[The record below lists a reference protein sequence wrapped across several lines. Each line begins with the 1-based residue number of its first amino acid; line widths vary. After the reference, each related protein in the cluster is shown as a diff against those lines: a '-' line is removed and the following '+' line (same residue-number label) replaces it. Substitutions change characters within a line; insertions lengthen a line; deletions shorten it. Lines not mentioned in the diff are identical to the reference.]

1 MAYTAPTVSYSTTL
15 DGTYTS
21 LTGVQAINIRRGR
34 TYFQDNWQPARCVI
48 ELIPANSYAT
58 ALAIGQWIDVR
69 TSNSASADAYFVGR
83 ITDVERVYDIPYTSA
98 TGAAPSDRII
108 ITAVGP
114 TGMIASTT
122 LASYTTAFTT
132 TGLQAVDAASYAD
145 VYLLISNLPT
155 VDSSLTTAANTAALD
170 IINQLSRTDQSVV
183 EDVDN
188 ERTTNPYNPPNVQ
201 PIAWYHGVSG
211 ATGASF
217 VDTGVGTKYNRL
229 AFKSAAESTFNDVN
243 VVTPGKTT
251 QNYQAATGPY
261 NTLDYNT
268 YSNTTT
274 QMLNLATYLY
284 TLLSGQTTI
293 APFTLGTDTAV
304 DDTFLAYCYFPS
316 PTGTATYLG
325 VPGTIT
331 FRGTTY
337 AATIQSIAVNFYPDR
352 ATGEFT
358 FAPTLGQPFLLDST
372 SFGILDTNRLGYP

>member
-1 MAYTAPTVSYSTTL
+1 MAYTPPTASYATTL
-15 DGTYTS
+15 NGTYTT
-21 LTGVQAINIRRGR
+21 LTGIQAITIRRGR
-34 TYFQDNWQPARCVI
+34 TYFQDNWSPTRCVI

-58 ALAIGQWIDVR
+58 PLAIGQWIDVR

-83 ITDVERVYDIPYTSA
+83 ITDVERTFDFPYRTA
-98 TGAAPSDRII
+98 TGAAPSDRIV

-114 TGMIASTT
+114 SGMIASTT
-122 LASYTTAFTT
+122 LASFTTAYTTTAV
-132 TGLQAVDAASYAD
+132 QALDAASLTD
-145 VYLLISNLPT
+145 VYLLISNVP
-155 VDSSLTTAANTAALD
+155 VVNSSLTTVTNSGALD
-170 IINQLSRTDQSVV
+170 IINQLARTDQSVV

-211 ATGASF
+211 ASGAVF

-229 AFKSAAESTFNDVN
+229 TFKSAAESTFNDVN

-251 QNYQAATGPY
+251 QNYQAAIGPY

-274 QMLNLATYLY
+274 EMLNLATYLY

-293 APFTLGTDTAV
+293 APFSLGTDTAV
-304 DDTFLAYCYFPS
+304 DDGFLAYCYFPS
-316 PTGTATYLG
+316 PTGTGTYLG
-325 VPGTIT
+325 VPATIK

-337 AATIQSIAVNFYPDR
+337 AATIQSINVNFYPDR

-358 FAPTLGQPFLLDST
+358 FAPTLGQPFLLNSNE
-372 SFGILDTNRLGYP
+372 FGKLNTNRLGYP